1 MTTAAHA
8 ALKQTTLF
16 SRLSDG
22 HLSLLAGLTE
32 IREFPRNDF
41 VFCEGDEGDS
51 FYIILEG
58 RIRISRRI
66 AGIGEEALAI
76 LDTGN
81 YFGEMALV
89 DDLPRSADAVA
100 HEKATLLRLSSR
112 DLQDLMFINRDMA
125 YEILWSFVR
134 TLSARLRETGNKLTF
149 LTVSSRFG

>member
-1 MTTAAHA
+1 MMNSAEY
-8 ALKQTTLF
+8 ALRQTTLF
-16 SRLSDG
+16 SKLSDA
-22 HLSLLAGLTE
+22 HLSVLATVTSL
-32 IREFPRNDF
+32 REVPRGEY
-41 VFCEGDEGDS
+41 VFCEGDTGDC

-58 RIRISRRI
+58 RVRISRRI
-66 AGIGEEALAI
+66 PGMGEEALTI
-76 LDTGN
+76 LNAGA

-89 DDLPRSADAVA
+89 EDLPRSADAVA
-100 HEKATLLRLSSR
+100 HEKSTLLCLAGS